1 MCVENAKEIR
11 SIKNFVNVDCRRLFS
26 AMNSTIFFS
35 CSLRKKEYLPRL
47 LLSVLCLNPVAS
59 WAQQS
64 FPSNVVDLRYENFL
78 NKPERQKSTS
88 GNQFGEQFSM
98 QNGALSF
105 SAVDVALP
113 GNDDLPV
120 EFRRTLTISPSSKDD
135 YLNSYRI
142 MGLWE
147 LGLPKV
153 VASYQYLTGP
163 VSSDQSRK
171 NKVCSITDKA
181 YLSPPADATYPESFP
196 ALTFWNAPS
205 LQIPGVGNDLLVYN
219 QGLMPSP
226 SSGRPYFWLTSKMDY
241 VSCIDSLR
249 NSGNTYAD
257 ERNFSSGEGFFI
269 ERADGTK
276 YWFDWIALE
285 RRYRGMS
292 TVLRYIG
299 GRPVISNEGIDVAR
313 LGWYPTRIEDRHGNW
328 VRYSYSNKATEM
340 VKLDRIDSSDGRVIT
355 LNYTSGVLSSVVANG
370 YTWSYSD
377 SKVINPDGSSWS
389 YEGTFRPSFDFTID
403 REYGSCRNPSS
414 WSGIQNAD
422 ATTGGLIRDQ
432 AVVSVTNPAG
442 ATARFLISKVMLG
455 RSQVPWSCYGSGYSM
470 ANGLPTQITEP
481 TSYLGG
487 WTLAVVEK
495 SISGPGLTNATWK
508 YNYQSDIW
516 FSNTNQSPGTSR
528 TKVLAPDGVLS
539 TYIYGNAPYVNDGL
553 LLSVTKSVSGNV
565 KSMKNFQYASSL
577 SNPDSGFPKR
587 IGWHPYADLN
597 QFGAVFLR
605 PQINSVTS
613 QEGTVYTSQ
622 VSRNCNG
629 GQLCIDAFGRTTQA
643 VKSTNIP

>member
-1 MCVENAKEIR
+1 MDINKFELIY
-11 SIKNFVNVDCRRLFS
+11 SIKRYLKKPSFFLKKTCAILVREVLIKNIYFS
-26 AMNSTIFFS
+26 LT
-35 CSLRKKEYLPRL
+35 
-47 LLSVLCLNPVAS
+47 LLSALLFVPVIS
-59 WAQQS
+59 CAQQS

-78 NKPERQKSTS
+78 NKPERQKSTP

-105 SAVDVALP
+105 SAVDAALP

-171 NKVCSITDKA
+171 NKVCSITDKN

-226 SSGRPYFWLTSKMDY
+226 AGGAYFWLTSKMDY
-241 VSCIDSLR
+241 VSCIDSIKNL
-249 NSGNTYAD
+249 GNTNAD
-257 ERNFSSGEGFFI
+257 ERNFSSGEGFFVQ
-269 ERADGTK
+269 RANGTK

-285 RRYRGMS
+285 RRSRGMS
-292 TVLRYIG
+292 TILRYIG
-299 GRPVISNEGIDVAR
+299 GRPVLSNEGIDVAR

-328 VRYSYSNKATEM
+328 VRYSYSNKANEM

-370 YTWSYSD
+370 YIWTYLD
-377 SKVINPDGSSWS
+377 SKVVNPDGSSWS
-389 YEGTFRPSFDFTID
+389 YAGTFRPSFDFTID
-403 REYGSCRNPSS
+403 RDYGSCRNPSS
-414 WSGIQNAD
+414 WSGIQNVD
-422 ATTGGLIRDQ
+422 ATAGGVIRDQ
-432 AVVSVTNPAG
+432 AIVSVTNPAG
-442 ATARFLISKVMLG
+442 STARFVISKIMLG
-455 RSQVPWSCYGSGYSM
+455 RSQVRWSCYGSGYSM
-470 ANGLPTQITEP
+470 ANGLPTQTTEP
-481 TSYLGG
+481 TLYLGG

-495 SISGPGLTNATWK
+495 SISGPGLTTATWK

-516 FSNTNQSPGTSR
+516 FANTNPSAGTSR

-539 TYIYGNAPYVNDGL
+539 TFVYGNAPYVNDGL
-553 LLSVTKSVSGNV
+553 LLSVTKSVSGSA
-565 KSMKNFQYASSL
+565 KSSQSFQYASNL
-577 SNPDSGFPKR
+577 SNPDSNFPKR

-605 PQINSVTS
+605 PQISSVIS
-613 QEGTVYTSQ
+613 QEGTTYSSQ
-622 VSRNCNG
+622 VSRGCNG
-629 GQLCIDAFGRTTQA
+629 NQLCMDIYGRTTQI
-643 VKSTNIP
+643 VKSANIP